1 MRSDRPRATLHLPR
15 GRGAGWRGGAP
26 EMAFDGILWGLCRY
40 QVLEC
45 GYGDLGGVMRPCQVM
60 AGEAGG

>member
-1 MRSDRPRATLHLPR
+1 
-15 GRGAGWRGGAP
+15 
-26 EMAFDGILWGLCRY
+26 MAFDGILWGLGRY
-40 QVLEC
+40 QALEC

>member
-15 GRGAGWRGGAP
+15 GRGGAP
-26 EMAFDGILWGLCRY
+26 EMAFDGILWGLGRY
-40 QVLEC
+40 QALEC